1 MFGKPNLVRQTLDGK
16 EAIVMSRPRAKELT
30 QRELEVMQI
39 FWKHGSLT
47 AVEARDHLAASKRN
61 LTYTTVANL
70 IRLLY
75 EKDFLRQLNAERP
88 FVYAPARPYE
98 EVSGRLLGDVLK
110 RVFGGSREQLLMRL
124 LEQQPLTERERTYL
138 QTLIQEDVP

>member
-1 MFGKPNLVRQTLDGK
+1 
-16 EAIVMSRPRAKELT
+16 MSRPPAKELT

-47 AVEARDHLAASKRN
+47 AVDARDHLAAAQRD
-61 LTYTTVANL
+61 LTYPTVANL
-70 IRLLY
+70 IRLLH
-75 EKDFLRQLNAERP
+75 EKGFLRQLNADRP

-110 RVFGGSREQLLMRL
+110 RVFCGSRERLLMRL
-124 LEQQPLTERERTYL
+124 LEQRPLNERERAFL
-138 QTLIQEDVP
+138 QSLLEEDVT